1 MENHLIQGD
10 FKMFDTLY
18 NTIDMLLPF
27 QWLSH
32 TFMKNAFIAILIIT
46 PLFGLLSTMVVSNK
60 MSFFADSLGHGAFT
74 GIAVGILLG
83 GIDPMWGATLF
94 SVCFAIAITI
104 IKNKGTSSTDTII
117 GVFSSTSIALGLVLM
132 SFSSSLSK
140 FTSYLVG
147 DLLSISKNEIILLI
161 FVFITVIVLWTL
173 IFNKLLVTSLNTSLA
188 NSRGMNTLL
197 IEIIFT
203 CTIAVIVTLT
213 IRWVGLLIINSL
225 LVLPAAAARNISK
238 NVRQYHLFS
247 VLIAVFSGIT
257 GLIISYY
264 LNTVTGAT
272 IVLISSVIFFITLII
287 RRKFI

>member
-1 MENHLIQGD
+1 
-10 FKMFDTLY
+10 MFDTLY
-18 NTIDMLLPF
+18 NAIDLILPF

-32 TFMKNAFIAILIIT
+32 TFMKNAFIAIIIIT

-94 SVCFAIAITI
+94 SICFAIAITI

-140 FTSYLVG
+140 FSSYLVG
-147 DLLSISKNEIILLI
+147 DLLSISQNQIILLI
-161 FVFITVIVLWTL
+161 FVFIAIIVLWSL

-203 CTIAVIVTLT
+203 CTIAVIDTIT
-213 IRWVGLLIINSL
+213 IRWVGLLIINSF
-225 LVLPAAAARNISK
+225 LVLPAAASRNISR
-238 NVRQYHLFS
+238 NIRQYHLFS
-247 VLIAVFSGIT
+247 ILIAIFSGIV

-272 IVLISSVIFFITLII
+272 IVLVASVIFFITLFI
-287 RRKFI
+287 RRKFL

>member
-1 MENHLIQGD
+1 
-10 FKMFDTLY
+10 MFDTLY
-18 NTIDMLLPF
+18 NAIDLILPF

-32 TFMKNAFIAILIIT
+32 TFMKNAFISIIIIT

-94 SVCFAIAITI
+94 SICFAIAITI

-140 FTSYLVG
+140 FSSYLVG
-147 DLLSISKNEIILLI
+147 DLLSISQNQIILLI
-161 FVFITVIVLWTL
+161 FVFIAIIVLWNL

-203 CTIAVIVTLT
+203 CTIAVIVTIT

-225 LVLPAAAARNISK
+225 LVLPAAAARNISR
-238 NVRQYHLFS
+238 NIRQYHLFS
-247 VLIAVFSGIT
+247 ILISIFSGIV

-264 LNTVTGAT
+264 LNIVTGAT
-272 IVLISSVIFFITLII
+272 IVLVASVIFFITLFI
-287 RRKFI
+287 RRKFL

>member
-1 MENHLIQGD
+1 
-10 FKMFDTLY
+10 MFDSLY
-18 NTIDMLLPF
+18 NAIDFLLPF

-32 TFMKNAFIAILIIT
+32 TFMKNALIIT

-74 GIAVGILLG
+74 GIALGILLG
-83 GIDPMWGATLF
+83 GMDPMWGATLF
-94 SVCFAIAITI
+94 SVCFAIAITV

-117 GVFSSTSIALGLVLM
+117 GVFSSMSIALGLVLM

-140 FTSYLVG
+140 FSSYLVG
-147 DLLSISKNEIILLI
+147 DLLSISQGQIVLLI
-161 FVFITVIVLWTL
+161 FVFIAVITLWVL

-203 CTIAVIVTLT
+203 CTIAVIVTIT

-247 VLIAVFSGIT
+247 ILIAIFSGIV

-272 IVLISSVIFFITLII
+272 IVLVASVIFFITLLAK
-287 RRKFI
+287 RKFI

>member
-1 MENHLIQGD
+1 
-10 FKMFDTLY
+10 MFDTLY
-18 NTIDMLLPF
+18 NAIDLILPF

-32 TFMKNAFIAILIIT
+32 TFMKNAFIAIIIIT

-94 SVCFAIAITI
+94 SICFAIAITI

-117 GVFSSTSIALGLVLM
+117 GVFSSTSISLGLVLM

-140 FTSYLVG
+140 FSSYLVG
-147 DLLSISKNEIILLI
+147 DLLSISQNQIILLI
-161 FVFITVIVLWTL
+161 FVFIAIIVLWSL

-203 CTIAVIVTLT
+203 CTIAVIVTIT

-225 LVLPAAAARNISK
+225 LVLPAAASRNISR
-238 NVRQYHLFS
+238 NIRQYHLFS
-247 VLIAVFSGIT
+247 ILIAIFSGIV

-272 IVLISSVIFFITLII
+272 IVLVASVIFFITLFI
-287 RRKFI
+287 RRKFL

>member
-1 MENHLIQGD
+1 
-10 FKMFDTLY
+10 MFDTLY
-18 NTIDMLLPF
+18 NAIDLILPF

-32 TFMKNAFIAILIIT
+32 TFMKNAFIAIIIIT

-94 SVCFAIAITI
+94 SICFAIAITI

-140 FTSYLVG
+140 FSSYLVG
-147 DLLSISKNEIILLI
+147 DLLSISQNQIILLI
-161 FVFITVIVLWTL
+161 FVFIAIIVLWNL

-203 CTIAVIVTLT
+203 CTIAVIVTIT

-225 LVLPAAAARNISK
+225 LVLPAAASRNISR
-238 NVRQYHLFS
+238 NIRQYHLFS
-247 VLIAVFSGIT
+247 ILIAIFSGIV

-272 IVLISSVIFFITLII
+272 IVLVASVIFFITLFI
-287 RRKFI
+287 RRKFL

>member
-1 MENHLIQGD
+1 
-10 FKMFDTLY
+10 MFDSLY
-18 NTIDMLLPF
+18 NAIDFLLPF

-74 GIAVGILLG
+74 GIALGILLG
-83 GIDPMWGATLF
+83 GMDPMWGATLF
-94 SVCFAIAITI
+94 SVCFAIAITV

-117 GVFSSTSIALGLVLM
+117 GVFSSMSIALGLVLM

-140 FTSYLVG
+140 FSSYLVG
-147 DLLSISKNEIILLI
+147 DLLSISQGQIVLLI
-161 FVFITVIVLWTL
+161 FVFIAVITLWVL

-188 NSRGMNTLL
+188 NTRGMNTLL

-203 CTIAVIVTLT
+203 CTIAVIVTIT

-247 VLIAVFSGIT
+247 ILIAIFSGIV

-272 IVLISSVIFFITLII
+272 IVLVASVIFFITLLAK
-287 RRKFI
+287 RKFI

>member
-1 MENHLIQGD
+1 
-10 FKMFDTLY
+10 MFDIIY
-18 NTIDMLLPF
+18 NFIDLILPF

-32 TFMKNAFIAILIIT
+32 SFMKNALLAILIVT
-46 PLFGLLSTMVVSNK
+46 PLFGILSTMVVSNK

-74 GIAVGILLG
+74 GIALGILLG

-94 SVCFAIAITI
+94 SICFAIAITI

-117 GVFSSTSIALGLVLM
+117 GVFSSSAIALGLVLM

-140 FTSYLVG
+140 FSSYLVG
-147 DLLSISKNEIILLI
+147 DLLSISKGEIVLLL
-161 FVFITVIVLWTL
+161 FVFIIVIVLWTL
-173 IFNKLLVTSLNTSLA
+173 IFNKLLITSLNTSLA
-188 NSRGMNTLL
+188 NSRGINTLL

-203 CTIAVIVTLT
+203 CTLAVIVTLT

-257 GLIISYY
+257 GLIVSYY

-272 IVLISSVIFFITLII
+272 IVLISSLIFFITLIL
-287 RRKFI
+287 RRKFV

>member
-1 MENHLIQGD
+1 
-10 FKMFDTLY
+10 MFDIIY
-18 NTIDMLLPF
+18 NFIDLILPF

-32 TFMKNAFIAILIIT
+32 SFMKNALLAILIVT

-74 GIAVGILLG
+74 GIALGILLG

-94 SVCFAIAITI
+94 SICFAIAITI

-117 GVFSSTSIALGLVLM
+117 GVFSSSAIALGLVLM

-140 FTSYLVG
+140 FSSYLVG
-147 DLLSISKNEIILLI
+147 DLLSISKGEIVLLL
-161 FVFITVIVLWTL
+161 FVFIIVIVLWTL
-173 IFNKLLVTSLNTSLA
+173 IFNKLLITSLNTSLA
-188 NSRGMNTLL
+188 NSRGINTLL

-203 CTIAVIVTLT
+203 CTLAVIVTLT
-213 IRWVGLLIINSL
+213 VRWVGLLIINSL

-257 GLIISYY
+257 GLIVSYY

-272 IVLISSVIFFITLII
+272 IVLISSLIFFITLIL
-287 RRKFI
+287 RRKFV

>member
-1 MENHLIQGD
+1 
-10 FKMFDTLY
+10 MFDTLY
-18 NTIDMLLPF
+18 NAIDMLLPF

-140 FTSYLVG
+140 FSSYLVG
-147 DLLSISKNEIILLI
+147 DLLSISKGEIILLI
-161 FVFITVIVLWTL
+161 FVFITVIILWAL

-203 CTIAVIVTLT
+203 CTIAVIVTIT

-247 VLIAVFSGIT
+247 VLIAIFSGIT

-264 LNTVTGAT
+264 LHTVTGAT
-272 IVLISSVIFFITLII
+272 IVLVSSAIFFITLIV
-287 RRKFI
+287 RRKFV

>member
-1 MENHLIQGD
+1 
-10 FKMFDTLY
+10 MFDTLY
-18 NTIDMLLPF
+18 NAIDMLLPF

-74 GIAVGILLG
+74 GIAVGILSG

-140 FTSYLVG
+140 FSSYLVG
-147 DLLSISKNEIILLI
+147 DLLSISKGEIILLI
-161 FVFITVIVLWTL
+161 FVFITVIILWAL

-203 CTIAVIVTLT
+203 CTIAVIVTIT

-247 VLIAVFSGIT
+247 VLIAIFSGIT

-272 IVLISSVIFFITLII
+272 IVLVSSAIFFITLIV
-287 RRKFI
+287 RRKFV

>member
-1 MENHLIQGD
+1 
-10 FKMFDTLY
+10 MFDTLY
-18 NTIDMLLPF
+18 NAIDLILPF

-32 TFMKNAFIAILIIT
+32 TFMKNAFIAIIIIT

-94 SVCFAIAITI
+94 SICFAIAITI

-140 FTSYLVG
+140 FSSYLVG
-147 DLLSISKNEIILLI
+147 DLLSISQNQIILLN
-161 FVFITVIVLWTL
+161 FVFIAIIVLWSL

-203 CTIAVIVTLT
+203 CTIAVIVTIT

-225 LVLPAAAARNISK
+225 LVLPAAASRNISR
-238 NVRQYHLFS
+238 NIRQYHLFS
-247 VLIAVFSGIT
+247 ILIAIFSGIV

-272 IVLISSVIFFITLII
+272 IVLVASVIFFITLFI
-287 RRKFI
+287 RRKFL

>member
-1 MENHLIQGD
+1 
-10 FKMFDTLY
+10 MFDTLY
-18 NTIDMLLPF
+18 NAIDLILPF

-32 TFMKNAFIAILIIT
+32 TFMKNAFIAIIIIT
-46 PLFGLLSTMVVSNK
+46 QLFGLLSTMVVSNK

-94 SVCFAIAITI
+94 SICFAIAITI

-140 FTSYLVG
+140 FSSYLVG
-147 DLLSISKNEIILLI
+147 DLLSISQNQIILLI
-161 FVFITVIVLWTL
+161 FVFIAIIVLWSL

-203 CTIAVIVTLT
+203 CTIAVIVTIT

-225 LVLPAAAARNISK
+225 LVLPAAASRNISR
-238 NVRQYHLFS
+238 NIRQYHLFS
-247 VLIAVFSGIT
+247 ILISIFSGIV

-272 IVLISSVIFFITLII
+272 IVLVASVIFFITLFI
-287 RRKFI
+287 RRKFL

>member
-1 MENHLIQGD
+1 
-10 FKMFDTLY
+10 MFDTLY
-18 NTIDMLLPF
+18 NAIDLILPF

-32 TFMKNAFIAILIIT
+32 TFMKNAFIAIIIIT

-94 SVCFAIAITI
+94 SICFAIAITV

-140 FTSYLVG
+140 FSSYLVG
-147 DLLSISKNEIILLI
+147 DLLSISQNQIILLI
-161 FVFITVIVLWTL
+161 FVFIAIIVLWSL

-203 CTIAVIVTLT
+203 CTIAVIVTIT

-225 LVLPAAAARNISK
+225 LVLPAAASRNISR
-238 NVRQYHLFS
+238 NIRQYHLFS
-247 VLIAVFSGIT
+247 ILIAIFSGIV

-272 IVLISSVIFFITLII
+272 IVLVASVIFFITLFI
-287 RRKFI
+287 RRKFL

>member
-1 MENHLIQGD
+1 
-10 FKMFDTLY
+10 MFDTLY
-18 NTIDMLLPF
+18 NAIDLILPF

-32 TFMKNAFIAILIIT
+32 TFMKNAFIAIIIIT
-46 PLFGLLSTMVVSNK
+46 PLFGLLSTMVVSYK

-94 SVCFAIAITI
+94 SICFAIAITI

-140 FTSYLVG
+140 FSSYLVG
-147 DLLSISKNEIILLI
+147 DLLSISQNQIILLI
-161 FVFITVIVLWTL
+161 FVFIAIIVLWSL

-203 CTIAVIVTLT
+203 CTIAVIVTIT

-225 LVLPAAAARNISK
+225 LVLPAAASRNISR
-238 NVRQYHLFS
+238 NIRQYHLFS
-247 VLIAVFSGIT
+247 ILIAIFSGIV

-272 IVLISSVIFFITLII
+272 IVLVASVIFFITLFI
-287 RRKFI
+287 RRKFL